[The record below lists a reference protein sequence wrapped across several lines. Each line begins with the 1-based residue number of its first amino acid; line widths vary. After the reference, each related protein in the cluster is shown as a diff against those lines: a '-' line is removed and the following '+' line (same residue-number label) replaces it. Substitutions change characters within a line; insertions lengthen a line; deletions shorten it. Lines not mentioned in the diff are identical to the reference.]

1 MKITK
6 ISDFVWKIEKDD
18 RMNVPC
24 LVFSSDNLFE
34 QIKEDKT
41 VEQIRNVA
49 SMPGI
54 YKNALCMPDAH
65 QGYGFPIGGVAALSF
80 EDGGI
85 SPGGIGY
92 DENCGVRLLL
102 IPMDFNTLAAD
113 KEKLQRL
120 VEFMFRVVPVGVG
133 AEAEHD
139 LRMTQVQL
147 DDVLKDG
154 ARWAVE
160 HGYGLPE
167 DLDRCEAEGKM
178 DADPSKV
185 SSKAK
190 SRGRTQLGTLGA
202 GNHFLEVQ
210 RISEIFDD
218 DTAKAFGLKKDNV
231 CVMIHC
237 GSRGL
242 GHQVCSD
249 YLRDIERTYPELV
262 ASLPDRE
269 LIYAPS
275 GSALASDFFSAM
287 SAAAN
292 FAWANRQVIM
302 HNVRKAFNRIY
313 GIEMES
319 MKLLYDVSH
328 NIAKVEEYDSKRYYV
343 HRKGATRAFPK
354 GHPEVPEIYRQ
365 FGQPVII
372 PGSMG
377 TSSYV
382 LVGTEKAMQLTFGST
397 AHGSGRAM
405 SRHAAKKFSAE
416 EITSRLNSQG
426 ITIKSASRDGI
437 VEESPECY
445 KDIDEV
451 IRITDGAG
459 IAKKVAKL
467 VPIAVIKG

>member
-1 MKITK
+1 
-6 ISDFVWKIEKDD
+6 
-18 RMNVPC
+18 MNVPC
-24 LVFSSDNLFE
+24 LVISSENLFE

-41 VEQIRNVA
+41 VEQIKNVA

-54 YKNALCMPDAH
+54 YQNALCMPDAH

-102 IPMDFNTLAAD
+102 IPIDYDTFIAD

-120 VEFMFRVVPVGVG
+120 VEMIFKLVPVGVG
-133 AEAEHD
+133 AEAAHD
-139 LRMTQVQL
+139 LKMTQLQL

-154 ARWAVE
+154 ARWAIE
-160 HGYGLPE
+160 HGYGFPE
-167 DLDRCEAEGKM
+167 DLDRCEENGTM
-178 DADPSKV
+178 PADPTKV

-210 RISEIFDD
+210 RVSEVFDD
-218 DTAKAFGLKKDNV
+218 ITANAFGLVKDHI

-249 YLRDIERTYPELV
+249 YLREIERTFPDLV
-262 ASLPDRE
+262 AKLPDRE

-275 GSALASDFFSAM
+275 GTELANDFFSAM

-302 HNVRKAFNRIY
+302 HNVRKAFNRLY
-313 GIEMES
+313 GIEMQS

-328 NIAKVEEYDSKRYYV
+328 NIAKIEVYDSKKYFI

-354 GHPEVPEIYRQ
+354 GHPDVPAIYRD

-382 LVGTEKAMQLTFGST
+382 LVGTERAMQLTFGST

-416 EITSRLNSQG
+416 DITAKLNAKG
-426 ITIKSASRDGI
+426 ITVKSASRDGI

-451 IRITDGAG
+451 IRITDGSG
-459 IAKKVAKL
+459 IAKKVVKL
-467 VPIAVIKG
+467 TPIAVIKG